1 MFASLGVNDQ
11 PREKSGDNQCYN
23 IEHYDADEE
32 DDNMDE
38 EDEMQQYY
46 FVDDEEYRCTGA
58 HVRFGINQRG
68 GSESLRLISGF
79 DLHINIPVP
88 RPPSRLKLSHD
99 MLTSQSDYWPELRKS

>member
-32 DDNMDE
+32 DADMD
-38 EDEMQQYY
+38 DDDVMRQYY
-46 FVDDEEYRCTGA
+46 DVDGEEYRCTGA

-68 GSESLRLISGF
+68 GSESLRVISSY

-88 RPPSRLKLSHD
+88 LPSRI
-99 MLTSQSDYWPELRKS
+99 YLRAC